1 MILFYQYDSDRF
13 IILKLSFRILEGLD
27 KKWSWQM
34 KPLYK
39 NGLIRPPLLRSG
51 VEAER
56 ERHATWLELLYD
68 LVFVAAIS
76 QLAVNLNKD
85 YSFIGFL
92 NFSILFVPV
101 WWAWIGHTFY
111 LTRFDSDDVV
121 HRLLTMVQIVA
132 VASLIVHVP
141 NALDKSSNGFALS
154 YAAVRS
160 MLVLEYWRAGRHN
173 QPVRPLV
180 NRYMIG
186 FGCAAALW
194 ALSTFIP
201 MPHRFMIW
209 YLAIGVDFFAPLTAG
224 TLHVKFPPH
233 LMHLPERFGLFTIIV
248 IGEAVV
254 SIVMG
259 IKAGQL
265 KSLSAASG
273 MMGLIIVFTLWWGY
287 FDGVKGAGTRQLTS
301 KDHVRAYQQWL
312 YSHLP
317 LTMAIA
323 SIAVGIKRVMM
334 LPISEMLPFQ
344 GAWILSASVGVC
356 MLSLN
361 TIFLSSYPGRPPESA
376 LHFVYP
382 QYAMAFLTCAV
393 GGLGTILSGIVV
405 LGILTAFSILQI
417 LLSIRHLPE

>member
-1 MILFYQYDSDRF
+1 
-13 IILKLSFRILEGLD
+13 
-27 KKWSWQM
+27 M
-34 KPLYK
+34 KHYK
-39 NGLIRPPLLRSG
+39 NGLIKPPILRSG
-51 VEAER
+51 VEKER

-76 QLAVNLNKD
+76 QLSVNLNKD
-85 YSFIGFL
+85 YSFFGFL
-92 NFSILFVPV
+92 NFSILFIPV

-111 LTRFDSDDVV
+111 LTRFDSDDVI

-141 NALDKSSNGFALS
+141 SALGESTNGFALS

-173 QPVRPLV
+173 RPVRPLV

-194 ALSTFIP
+194 VVSTFIP
-201 MPHRFMIW
+201 MPHRFIVW

-224 TLHVKFPPH
+224 ALHVKFPPH
-233 LMHLPERFGLFTIIV
+233 LVHLPERFGLFTIIV

-259 IKAGQL
+259 IKAGHL
-265 KSLSAASG
+265 ISSSAAAAI
-273 MMGLIIVFTLWWGY
+273 MGLIIVFTLWWGY

-323 SIAVGIKRVMM
+323 SIAVGIRRVMA
-334 LPISEMLPFQ
+334 LPASEMLPFQ
-344 GAWILSASVGVC
+344 ESWILSASIGIC

-361 TIFLSSYPGRPPESA
+361 TIFLSSYPGRPPDEA
-376 LHFVYP
+376 LRFVCP
-382 QYAMAFLTCAV
+382 HYALAFLACVV
-393 GGLGTILSGIVV
+393 GGLGTIISGIAV
-405 LGILTAFSILQI
+405 LGILTALSVLLILFSL
-417 LLSIRHLPE
+417 RYLPE

>member
-1 MILFYQYDSDRF
+1 
-13 IILKLSFRILEGLD
+13 
-27 KKWSWQM
+27 M
-34 KPLYK
+34 KYHYK
-39 NGLIRPPLLRSG
+39 NGLIRPPILRSG
-51 VEAER
+51 VEKES

-85 YSFIGFL
+85 YSFFGFL

-111 LTRFDSDDVV
+111 LTRFDSDDLI
-121 HRLLTMVQIVA
+121 HRLLTMVQIMA

-141 NALDKSSNGFALS
+141 NALGGSSNGFALS

-173 QPVRPLV
+173 QSVRPLV

-186 FGCAAALW
+186 FGSAAALW
-194 ALSTFIP
+194 VISTFIP
-201 MPHRFMIW
+201 MPNRFLLW

-233 LMHLPERFGLFTIIV
+233 LVHLPERFGLFTIIV

-259 IKAGQL
+259 IKAGHL
-265 KSLSAASG
+265 KSLSSAAAI
-273 MMGLIIVFTLWWGY
+273 MGLIIVFTLWWGY

-312 YSHLP
+312 YTHLP

-323 SIAVGIKRVMM
+323 SIAVGIRRVMV
-334 LPISEMLPFQ
+334 LPASEMLPIQ
-344 GAWILSASVGVC
+344 EAWILSASIGVC

-361 TIFLSSYPGRPPESA
+361 TIFLSSYPGRPPDAA
-376 LHFVYP
+376 LRFVCP
-382 QYAMAFLTCAV
+382 HYALAFMTCAI
-393 GGLGTILSGIVV
+393 GGLGTILSGIAI
-405 LGILTAFSILQI
+405 LGILTTLSILQI
-417 LLSIRHLPE
+417 LFSLRFLPE

>member
-1 MILFYQYDSDRF
+1 
-13 IILKLSFRILEGLD
+13 
-27 KKWSWQM
+27 
-34 KPLYK
+34 
-39 NGLIRPPLLRSG
+39 
-51 VEAER
+51 VEKER

-76 QLAVNLNKD
+76 QLAENLNKD
-85 YSFIGFL
+85 YSFFGFF

-141 NALDKSSNGFALS
+141 NALGESSNGFALS

-160 MLVLEYWRAGRHN
+160 LLVLEYWRAGRHN
-173 QPVRPLV
+173 QPVRSLV

-186 FGCAAALW
+186 FGSAAALW
-194 ALSTFIP
+194 GVSVFIP
-201 MPHRFMIW
+201 LPQRFVVW
-209 YLAIGVDFFAPLTAG
+209 YLAIAVDFFAPLTAG

-259 IKAGQL
+259 IRAGHL
-265 KSLSAASG
+265 ISFPAATAI
-273 MMGLIIVFTLWWGY
+273 MGLIIVFTLWWGY

-301 KDHVRAYQQWL
+301 KNHVRAYQQWL

-323 SIAVGIKRVMM
+323 SIAVGIKQVMM
-334 LPISEMLPFQ
+334 LPASRTLPIQ
-344 GAWILSASVGVC
+344 EAWILSASVGIC
-356 MLSLN
+356 LLSLN
-361 TIFLSSYPGRPPESA
+361 TIFLSSYPGRPPDQA
-376 LHFVYP
+376 LRFVCP
-382 QYAMAFLTCAV
+382 QYALAFLTCIV
-393 GGLGTILSGIVV
+393 GGLGTILSGIAL
-405 LGILTAFSILQI
+405 LGVLTALCILQI
-417 LLSIRHLPE
+417 LFSLRHQPDAVI

>member
-1 MILFYQYDSDRF
+1 
-13 IILKLSFRILEGLD
+13 
-27 KKWSWQM
+27 M
-34 KPLYK
+34 KYHYK
-39 NGLIRPPLLRSG
+39 NGLIRPPILRSG
-51 VEAER
+51 AEAER

-76 QLAVNLNKD
+76 QLTVNLNKD
-85 YSFIGFL
+85 YSFLGFL
-92 NFSILFVPV
+92 HFTILFIPV
-101 WWAWIGHTFY
+101 WWAWIGHSFY
-111 LTRFDSDDVV
+111 LTRFDSDDVI
-121 HRLLTMVQIVA
+121 HRALTMVQIVA

-141 NALDKSSNGFALS
+141 GALGDSSKGFALS

-160 MLVLEYWRAGRHN
+160 MLVLEYWRAARHN

-186 FGCAAALW
+186 FGSAAALW
-194 ALSTFIP
+194 VVSTFIP
-201 MPHRFMIW
+201 MPNRFLVW
-209 YLAIGVDFFAPLTAG
+209 YLAIGVDFFAPLTSG

-259 IKAGQL
+259 VKAGQL
-265 KSLSAASG
+265 NSSSSAAAV
-273 MMGLIIVFTLWWGY
+273 MGLIIVFTLWWGY

-312 YSHLP
+312 YTHLP

-323 SIAVGIKRVMM
+323 AIAVGIRRNMVLPAWQM
-334 LPISEMLPFQ
+334 LPIQE
-344 GAWILSASVGVC
+344 AWIFSASVGVC

-361 TIFLSSYPGRPPESA
+361 TIFLSSYPGRPPDAA
-376 LHFVYP
+376 LRFVCP
-382 QYAMAFLTCAV
+382 QYVLAVLTCVV
-393 GGLGTILSGIVV
+393 GGLGAIFSGIAV
-405 LGILTAFSILQI
+405 LGILMVLSVLQI
-417 LLSIRHLPE
+417 LLSLRYLPE